1 LLTSLSPAARAA
13 GHILAKVR
21 LNETKEALRSVQG
34 RFTFIDGEILEE
46 NMAIGVVAT
55 IKIKPG
61 TNEAF
66 EAVAKE
72 LMAAVR
78 ASEPGNKVY
87 QFCKSRTDATT
98 YVVLEIYTDEAA
110 IEAHG
115 KSEHFRTIGA
125 KMGPSMAGR
134 PEVQYLDA
142 V

>member
-1 LLTSLSPAARAA
+1 
-13 GHILAKVR
+13 
-21 LNETKEALRSVQG
+21 
-34 RFTFIDGEILEE
+34 
-46 NMAIGVVAT
+46 MAIGVVAT

-78 ASEPGNKVY
+78 ANEPGNKVY
-87 QFCKSRTDATT
+87 QLCKSKAQSET
-98 YVVLEIYTDEAA
+98 YVVLEIYADQAA
-110 IEAHG
+110 VEAHG

-134 PEVQYLDA
+134 PDVQYLDT

>member
-1 LLTSLSPAARAA
+1 
-13 GHILAKVR
+13 
-21 LNETKEALRSVQG
+21 
-34 RFTFIDGEILEE
+34 
-46 NMAIGVVAT
+46 MAIGVVAT

-78 ASEPGNKVY
+78 ANEPGNKVY
-87 QFCKSRTDATT
+87 QFCKSKAQSET
-98 YVVLEIYTDEAA
+98 YVVLEIYADQAA
-110 IEAHG
+110 VEAHG

-134 PEVQYLDA
+134 PDVQYLDT